1 MSCWWSTISQIS
13 NPTSMTNNF
22 RLAKRKVGS
31 NTGTGTAAPGILW
44 PVKVADIA
52 GSGQFWRIF
61 WGGFFF
67 CGKNIWI
74 STSFVEIKIGDLGEK
89 NKMEFSQTW
98 WFRKT
103 CDDFPGQM
111 ESYFTNLDFPDFEG
125 SVPIPLLFTTHLGNM
140 LVV

>member
-1 MSCWWSTISQIS
+1 MSSWWSTICQIS

-67 CGKNIWI
+67 WRVFFRRKKNWI
-74 STSFVEIKIGDLGEK
+74 STTFIEIKSGDLGEK

-103 CDDFPGQM
+103 CDDFPGRM
-111 ESYFTNLDFPDFEG
+111 E
-125 SVPIPLLFTTHLGNM
+125 
-140 LVV
+140 